1 MQKLCSTTKNIVS
14 SLLRSRFCQTFL
26 CIWKM
31 RCSSTDQ
38 HSCSFSDH
46 KYFPKQAPIKL
57 STYYGTTRKEKWFK
71 DQKGVTAWF
80 WYSFKLYSYPS
91 AAWSWRQPGNF
102 KSSSPFIL
110 SIYVS
115 LSQAVQYT
123 LFFFFWTHS
132 IIYIVNT
139 SENEKIA
146 PADTGAGPCTA
157 GCNLIPA
164 PGVSRELAFSLYL
177 YHPLCLFLIN
187 V

>member
-1 MQKLCSTTKNIVS
+1 MQKLCSTTKNIDS

-110 SIYVS
+110 STYVS

-123 LFFFFWTHS
+123 LFFFFEH
-132 IIYIVNT
+132 ILLLYYLHCKYIWEWEDSSSWHWGGT
-139 SENEKIA
+139 LHCRLQSDPSSQSLQRIGILPLA
-146 PADTGAGPCTA
+146 LPSTL
-157 GCNLIPA
+157 LI
-164 PGVSRELAFSLYL
+164 F
-177 YHPLCLFLIN
+177 N
-187 V
+187 